1 MNFSATL
8 AVALRALRVNALRS
22 GLTMLGIIIGV
33 AAVITMVAVGAG
45 AQDRVEAQIQS
56 LGSNLIIVFNGS
68 GRSGRARLG
77 AGSALSLTQ
86 ADTRAIT
93 NEVPGIEVAAP
104 TVRRSTQL
112 VVGNLNWSAPTQGTT
127 PDYLIARDWDIDS
140 GRNMSEQDVRSS
152 AKVVLLGQ
160 TVVDNLF
167 LDTDPLG
174 ASIRIKKVPFTVIGV
189 LAKKGQNSFGQDQD
203 DIAIIPIST
212 AKKRVIGTSARSRPD
227 SVNSI
232 IIKVRDADDMFDAEE
247 GINTLLRQRHNIQP
261 GQPDDFGVR
270 NLSELMATRAES
282 NRVLSILLAAVA
294 SVSLLVGGIG
304 IMNIMFV
311 SVTERTREIGLRMAV
326 GARPKDILWQ
336 FLVEAVTLSLIGGL
350 IGIALGLSGAG
361 AIARLAQWPML
372 VQPSSLV
379 LAFGFA
385 GAVGIF
391 FGYYP
396 ARKAA
401 RLDPIDA
408 LRYE

>member
-86 ADTRAIT
+86 ADTRAIA

-104 TVRRSTQL
+104 TVRRGTQL
-112 VVGNLNWSAPTQGTT
+112 VVGNLNWSATTQGTT

-140 GRNMSEQDVRSS
+140 GRNMTAEDVRAS

-167 LDTDPLG
+167 LNADPIG

-227 SVNSI
+227 SVSSI
-232 IIKVRDADDMFDAEE
+232 IIKVRDADDMFEAED

-350 IGIALGLSGAG
+350 IGIALGLFGAG

-372 VQPSSLV
+372 VQPASLV
-379 LAFGFA
+379 IAFVFA

>member
-68 GRSGRARLG
+68 GRSGRVRHG
-77 AGSALSLTQ
+77 AGTALSLTE
-86 ADTRAIT
+86 ADTRAIA

-104 TVRRSTQL
+104 RVRGTTQL
-112 VVGNLNWSAPTQGTT
+112 VVGNLNWSASTQGTT
-127 PDYLIARDWDIDS
+127 PDYLVARDWDIDS
-140 GRNMSEQDVRSS
+140 GRNMTEQDVRSS

-167 LDTDPLG
+167 LDADPIG
-174 ASIRIKKVPFTVIGV
+174 APIRIKKVPFTVIGV
-189 LAKKGQNSFGQDQD
+189 LAKKGQNSWGQDQD

-212 AKKRVIGTSARSRPD
+212 AKKRVIGTTARSRPG
-227 SVNSI
+227 SVGSI
-232 IIKVRDADDMFDAEE
+232 IIKVRDIDDMFAAED
-247 GINTLLRQRHNIQP
+247 GINALLRQRHNIQP

-350 IGIALGLSGAG
+350 IGIALGLFGAG

-372 VQPSSLV
+372 VQPASLV
-379 LAFGFA
+379 IAFVFA

>member
-1 MNFSATL
+1 MSFSATL

-45 AQDRVEAQIQS
+45 AQDRVDAQIQS
-56 LGSNLIIVFNGS
+56 LGSNLIIVFNGAGHS
-68 GRSGRARLG
+68 RRARLG
-77 AGSALSLTQ
+77 AGTALSLTE
-86 ADTRAIT
+86 ADTRAIA

-104 TVRRSTQL
+104 TVRRTTQF
-112 VVGNLNWSAPTQGTT
+112 VVGNLNWSASTQGTT
-127 PDYLIARDWDIDS
+127 PDYLVARDWDIDS
-140 GRNMSEQDVRSS
+140 GRNMSEQDVRSA

-167 LDTDPLG
+167 LNADPLG

-212 AKKRVIGTSARSRPD
+212 AKKRVIGTTARSRPG
-227 SVNSI
+227 SVSSI
-232 IIKVRDADDMFDAEE
+232 IIKVRDADDMFAAED
-247 GINTLLRQRHNIQP
+247 GINALLRQRHNIRP

-326 GARPKDILWQ
+326 GARPRDILWQ

-350 IGIALGLSGAG
+350 IGIALGLFGAG

-379 LAFGFA
+379 IAFVFA

-401 RLDPIDA
+401 RLNPIDA

>member
-45 AQDRVEAQIQS
+45 AQDRVQAQIQS
-56 LGSNLIIVFNGS
+56 LGANLIIVFNGS
-68 GRSGRARLG
+68 GRAGRTRLG

-86 ADTRAIT
+86 ADSRAIA
-93 NEVPGIEVAAP
+93 NEVIGIEATAP
-104 TVRRSTQL
+104 TVRRTTQL
-112 VVGNLNWSAPTQGTT
+112 VVGNLNWSVGTQGTT
-127 PDYLIARDWDIDS
+127 PDYLVARDWEIDS
-140 GRNMSEQDVRSS
+140 GRAMTEEDVRSS

-167 LDTDPLG
+167 LDAEPVG
-174 ASIRIKKVPFTVIGV
+174 ASIRIKKIPFTVIGV
-189 LAKKGQNSFGQDQD
+189 LAAKGQNSFGQDQD
-203 DIAIIPIST
+203 DVAIIPIST
-212 AKKRVIGTSARSRPD
+212 AKKRVIGTNARSRPD
-227 SVNSI
+227 SVASI
-232 IIKVRDADDMFDAEE
+232 IIKVRHAEDMFDAEE
-247 GINTLLRQRHNIQP
+247 GINNLLKQRHNIQP

-326 GARPKDILWQ
+326 GARRRDILWQ

-350 IGIALGLSGAG
+350 IGIAIGLIGSG
-361 AIARLAQWPML
+361 AIARLAEWPML

>member
-86 ADTRAIT
+86 ADTRAIA

-140 GRNMSEQDVRSS
+140 GRNMTAEDVRAS
-152 AKVVLLGQ
+152 AKVVMLGQ

-167 LDTDPLG
+167 LNADPIG

-227 SVNSI
+227 SVGSI
-232 IIKVRDADDMFDAEE
+232 IIKVRNAEDMFEAEE

-282 NRVLSILLAAVA
+282 NRILSILLAAVA

-326 GARPKDILWQ
+326 GARPRDILWQ
-336 FLVEAVTLSLIGGL
+336 FLVEAVTLSLIGGV
-350 IGIALGLSGAG
+350 IGIALGLLGSG
-361 AIARLAQWPML
+361 AIARLAEWPML
-372 VQPSSLV
+372 VQPASLV
-379 LAFGFA
+379 IAFVFA

>member
-56 LGSNLIIVFNGS
+56 LGSNLIIVFNGY
-68 GRSGRARLG
+68 GRSGRVRHG
-77 AGSALSLTQ
+77 AGTALSLTE
-86 ADTRAIT
+86 ADTRAIA
-93 NEVPGIEVAAP
+93 NEVLGIEVAAP
-104 TVRRSTQL
+104 RVRRTAQL
-112 VVGNLNWSAPTQGTT
+112 VVGNLNWSASIQGTT
-127 PDYLIARDWDIDS
+127 PDYLVARDWEIDS
-140 GRNMSEQDVRSS
+140 GRNMSAEDVRSS

-167 LDTDPLG
+167 LDADPIG

-189 LAKKGQNSFGQDQD
+189 LAKKGQNSHGQDQD
-203 DIAIIPIST
+203 DIVIIPIST
-212 AKKRVIGTSARSRPD
+212 AKKRVIGTNARSRPD
-227 SVNSI
+227 SVGSI
-232 IIKVRDADDMFDAEE
+232 IIKVRSADDMFGAEE
-247 GINTLLRQRHNIQP
+247 GINALLKQRHNIQP

-282 NRVLSILLAAVA
+282 NRILSILLAAVA

-336 FLVEAVTLSLIGGL
+336 FLVEAVTLSLIGGV
-350 IGIALGLSGAG
+350 IGIAVGLFGSG
-361 AIARLAQWPML
+361 AIARLAEWPML
-372 VQPSSLV
+372 VQPTSLV
-379 LAFGFA
+379 IAFVFA

>member
-56 LGSNLIIVFNGS
+56 LGANLIIVFNGS
-68 GRSGRARLG
+68 GRAGRTRLG

-86 ADTRAIT
+86 ADSRAIA
-93 NEVPGIEVAAP
+93 NEVIGIEAAAP
-104 TVRRSTQL
+104 TVRRTTQL
-112 VVGNLNWSAPTQGTT
+112 VVGNLNWSVGTQGTT
-127 PDYLIARDWDIDS
+127 PDYLVARDWEIDS
-140 GRNMSEQDVRSS
+140 GRAMTEEDVRSS

-167 LDTDPLG
+167 LDAEPVG
-174 ASIRIKKVPFTVIGV
+174 ASIRIKKIPFTVIGV
-189 LAKKGQNSFGQDQD
+189 LAAKGQNSFGQDQD
-203 DIAIIPIST
+203 DVAIIPIST
-212 AKKRVIGTSARSRPD
+212 AKKRVIGTNARSRPD
-227 SVNSI
+227 SVASI
-232 IIKVRDADDMFDAEE
+232 IIKVRHAEDMFDAEE
-247 GINTLLRQRHNIQP
+247 GINNLLKQRHNIQP

-326 GARPKDILWQ
+326 GARRRDILWQ

-350 IGIALGLSGAG
+350 IGIAIGLIGSG
-361 AIARLAQWPML
+361 AIARLAEWPML